1 MNWRLIFGNAIRC
14 STLRIWR
21 LWVSHFIYLNLHLYF
36 IVGWMSRNSLLETG
50 ATSKVS
56 VTATAFE
63 QILLLSVKLPILC
76 LFRRFTMASLTKWL
90 SVRVQTKRLWVRIP
104 LLSITP
110 VYLEWNVFNGYF
122 SFQLNKWIGRISNI
136 YLVPIEKNWRTQN
149 FDFIYV

>member
-1 MNWRLIFGNAIRC
+1 MNWRLIFSNAIRC
-14 STLRIWR
+14 FTLWIWR
-21 LWVSHFIYLNLHLYF
+21 LWVGHFIYLNLHLYF

-63 QILLLSVKLPILC
+63 QISLLSVKLPTLR
-76 LFRRFTMASLTKWL
+76 LFRRFTLASLTKWL

-122 SFQLNKWIGRISNI
+122 LFQLNKWIGRISNI

>member
-1 MNWRLIFGNAIRC
+1 MNWRLIFGNVIRC
-14 STLRIWR
+14 FTLWIWR
-21 LWVSHFIYLNLHLYF
+21 LWVGHFIYLNLHLYF

-56 VTATAFE
+56 VTATTFE
-63 QILLLSVKLPILC
+63 QISLLSVKLPTLC
-76 LFRRFTMASLTKWL
+76 LFRRFTLASLTKWL

-122 SFQLNKWIGRISNI
+122 LFQLNKWIGRISNI